1 MDVVSN
7 AHERE
12 LKLKLRLAQ
21 IEKNEFSQNDFIGF
35 VRTVWPDFIAGRH
48 HKIIAEKLERVARGE
63 LKRLII
69 NMAPRH
75 RLALDTR
82 IPTTKGWKTISEI
95 VAGDYVF
102 SPSGEAVLVT
112 GKSEVY
118 EEDLYRV
125 TSIDGHTVDCD
136 GEHLWTVRLGRKTK
150 KFQTYSTAQ
159 LYGRQNG
166 DHLVTL
172 RGGGTAVR
180 GRTNLKDFRP
190 PRLPVNHAVV
200 LPEADL
206 PIPPYLLGLWLGDG
220 TRHCGIITARPDDE
234 LVYRSMIE
242 ALGYRTTDQSTPYTF
257 GVLGLKVRLRELG
270 VLNNKHIPDEY
281 LFGSIAQR
289 RALVQGLMDSDG
301 NVSKAGQCFFS
312 QKDPKLT
319 AQFRSLLNSLGV
331 KNTLQVSEAK
341 IGDVSYGPTHRVS
354 FYMKDCALLSRKA
367 LRTREPMPCNVP
379 RSIRIEALGRKG
391 LVQCLQVANE
401 DGLFLMGE
409 GWLTGHNTKSEFASY
424 LFPAWMMG
432 RNPKMKII
440 QATHTTEL
448 AVNFGRKTKNLIDS
462 DEYKAI
468 FPEVKLAADSK
479 ASGRWDTSKGG
490 MYYAVGVGSNLA
502 GRGGDLVVIDDPH
515 SEQTA
520 MSANGFEDAWEWYTG
535 GPRQRLQP
543 GGSIV
548 LVQCMTGDTAVTMA
562 DSAWSHRKLSD
573 IRVGDRVATYDG
585 GVLSS
590 ARVNNWRSSGLDK
603 VLAIQTQSGKIIRAN
618 ERHPFM
624 VEDAGG
630 RRWVRLKDLKEG
642 MSLVS
647 LRGATDH
654 GEQKQTRG
662 TAYATPV
669 KPAPTIIERT
679 QAGRNTAPDTTASG
693 RVFSVATRG
702 VIALRRLRVFV
713 ESVTS
718 RHFRHVSQ
726 LFASPETNISSTGT
740 VSRWRSL
747 SAWCVNAR
755 GAVISAVVP
764 RVMTPLPDTGLR
776 SYASITAT
784 TAARSE
790 GFFATPATS
799 CLGTPTAISKYLVG
813 QLDTSEFTTDRIVK
827 IVPDGVE
834 EVFDVEIDR
843 TENFIAD
850 GVVSHNTRWSEKDM
864 TGQLLRAMAKDP
876 LADQWEIVE
885 LPAIFDD
892 GTPCW
897 PEYWSLEDLLAVKA
911 SIPPSKWNAQYQ
923 QNPTGEENA
932 IIPREWW
939 KKWDKQKVPNLEY
952 VIQSY
957 DTAFSKRETADF
969 SAITTWGVFY
979 PYESGQPGLIL
990 LDSKKGRWD
999 FPELKQVAL
1008 ENYTFWDP
1016 DTVIIEAKAS
1026 GLPLTQELRNMGIPV
1041 VNYTPSRGNDKV
1053 SRVHSVSPLFE
1064 AGMVWAPDEVFADEL
1079 IEEVAAFPNGEYD
1092 DLVDSMTQALMR
1104 YRQGNFVQLPTDS
1117 WEKEEV
1123 SDRVRVYY

>member
-48 HKIIAEKLERVARGE
+48 HKIIADKLERVARGE

-69 NMAPRH
+69 NLAPRH

-82 IPTTKGWKTISEI
+82 IPTTEGWKTISEI

-102 SPSGEAVLVT
+102 SPSGESVLVT

-136 GEHLWTVRLGRKTK
+136 GEHLWTVRLDRKTN

-172 RGGGTAVR
+172 RGGGTMVR

-190 PRLPVNHAVV
+190 PMLPVNHAAV

-220 TRHCGIITARPDDE
+220 TRHCGIITAHPDDE
-234 LVYRSMIE
+234 RVYRPMIE

-270 VLNNKHIPDEY
+270 VLNNKHIPDAY

-331 KNTLQVSEAK
+331 KNTLQISEAK
-341 IGDVSYGPTHRVS
+341 IGDVSYGPTYRVS

-367 LRTREPMPCNVP
+367 LRTRDPMPHNIP

-502 GRGGDLVVIDDPH
+502 GRGGDLVIIDDPH

-520 MSANGFEDAWEWYTG
+520 MSANGFEDAWDWYTG

-548 LVQCMTGDTAVTMA
+548 LVQCMTGDTVVTMA
-562 DSAWSHRKLSD
+562 NSAGSPRKLSD
-573 IRVGDRVATYDG
+573 IRVGDMVATYDG

-603 VLAIQTQSGKIIRAN
+603 VLAIQTQSGKTIRAN
-618 ERHPFM
+618 KRHPFM

-647 LRGATDH
+647 LRG
-654 GEQKQTRG
+654 
-662 TAYATPV
+662 
-669 KPAPTIIERT
+669 
-679 QAGRNTAPDTTASG
+679 
-693 RVFSVATRG
+693 
-702 VIALRRLRVFV
+702 
-713 ESVTS
+713 
-718 RHFRHVSQ
+718 
-726 LFASPETNISSTGT
+726 
-740 VSRWRSL
+740 
-747 SAWCVNAR
+747 
-755 GAVISAVVP
+755 
-764 RVMTPLPDTGLR
+764 
-776 SYASITAT
+776 
-784 TAARSE
+784 
-790 GFFATPATS
+790 
-799 CLGTPTAISKYLVG
+799 TPTARSKHLDG

-850 GVVSHNTRWSEKDM
+850 GVISHNTRWSEKDM
-864 TGQLLRAMAKDP
+864 TGQLLRAMSKDP
-876 LADQWEIVE
+876 LADQWEVVE
-885 LPAIFDD
+885 LPAIFGD

-897 PEYWSLEDLLAVKA
+897 PEYWSLEDLTAVKA
-911 SIPPSKWNAQYQ
+911 SIPASKWNAQYQ
-923 QNPTGEENA
+923 QNPTGDENA

-939 KKWDKQKVPNLEY
+939 KKWEKKKVPNLEY

-999 FPELKQVAL
+999 FPDLKQVAL

-1064 AGMVWAPDEVFADEL
+1064 AGMVWAPDEPFADEL